1 MEEFISKEF
10 ECQNHLNSDNKVIN
24 SIVDFFRTVGDK
36 IEIENKNG
44 KRVNAK
50 SFVKMMGL
58 DIKYGDIFTL
68 YVSGEDKIDT
78 LKRIEELLD
87 KKEFY
92 TLEKIE
98 ELNKEKESEGNKL
111 LEEEI
116 LYLTP
121 DDKKDIVKET
131 IEEKVNLLKEKRDS
145 FNLEYSKY
153 VNYNIVYVKDND
165 KTEIYNMINNNIP
178 DVVEIIASH
187 YEIPI
192 NKNELKTF
200 VSELINIVE
209 KKEMKYF
216 YEYLLF
222 NSVKKYFYNQFD
234 TLFIKKLIGIG
245 PIKVEYDMTINEGF
259 VNDAIKTLDYVLEDK
274 AKSCD
279 YSIDIYMMPSTN
291 VSSVDLYRLINIIQ
305 NIGKIYEINEHLM
318 DNIIE
323 KIKENYE
330 LKNVSK
336 KFYSNNNEYL
346 ELVRELKDDLQKE
359 FENVYVAK
367 VRDNKNISID
377 YKCLNRFLRRL

>member
-1 MEEFISKEF
+1 MLKGKKGVTLVLLVVAIILMLIIFGVTISAGTDLIK
-10 ECQNHLNSDNKVIN
+10 NS
-24 SIVDFFRTVGDK
+24 
-36 IEIENKNG
+36 EKN
-44 KRVNAK
+44 RLMTN
-50 SFVKMMGL
+50 
-58 DIKYGDIFTL
+58 L
-68 YVSGEDKIDT
+68 YLIRSKAAT
-78 LKRIEELLD
+78 
-87 KKEFY
+87 
-92 TLEKIE
+92 
-98 ELNKEKESEGNKL
+98 L
-111 LEEEI
+111 LED
-116 LYLTP
+116 YL
-121 DDKKDIVKET
+121 
-131 IEEKVNLLKEKRDS
+131 
-145 FNLEYSKY
+145 F
-153 VNYNIVYVKDND
+153 D

-178 DVVEIIASH
+178 DVVEIMASH

-200 VSELINIVE
+200 VSELVNIVE

-222 NSVKKYFYNQFD
+222 NNVKKYFYNQFD

-245 PIKVEYDMTINEGF
+245 PIKVEYNMTINEGF

-279 YSIDIYMMPSTN
+279 YSIDIYMMPSSN

>member
-24 SIVDFFRTVGDK
+24 SIVDFFRTVEDK

-98 ELNKEKESEGNKL
+98 ELNKEKESEDNKL

-200 VSELINIVE
+200 ISELINIVE
-209 KKEMKYF
+209 KKEMKY
-216 YEYLLF
+216 
-222 NSVKKYFYNQFD
+222 